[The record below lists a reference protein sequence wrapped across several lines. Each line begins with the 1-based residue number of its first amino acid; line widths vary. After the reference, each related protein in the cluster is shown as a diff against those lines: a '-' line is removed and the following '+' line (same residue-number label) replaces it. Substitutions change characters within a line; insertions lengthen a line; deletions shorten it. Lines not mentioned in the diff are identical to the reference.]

1 MGHDKGPRTLSVR
14 RGFLTTPGPPPKWGL
29 DTHPVHFNNEA
40 GFSLL
45 EAEVGVYQARA
56 VLQHVCSELA
66 GELGV
71 VWSCKTLLEEV
82 LFRGTVDAVLLGCW
96 GVACR
101 IYNFSSASPMLSREA
116 VSRPIPTLSV
126 EEIPS
131 PQPHTV
137 CGGGPEPPAP
147 YFLRRRS

>member
-45 EAEVGVYQARA
+45 EAEVGVHQARA

-101 IYNFSSASPMLSREA
+101 IYIFSSASPMLSREA
-116 VSRPIPTLSV
+116 VPRPIPTLSV

-131 PQPHTV
+131 PQPRT
-137 CGGGPEPPAP
+137 
-147 YFLRRRS
+147 F